1 MIGMDEQDEQ
11 RSAAGVEPEPRGGP
25 PPSQSPS
32 PGRAAR
38 GPDEGPANGGGS
50 ALEADEEA
58 ATEEIGGGD

>member
-1 MIGMDEQDEQ
+1 MDEQDEQ
-11 RSAAGVEPEPRGGP
+11 RLAAGIEPEPRDVP
-25 PPSQSPS
+25 TPRQSPS

-38 GPDEGPANGGGS
+38 GPDEGPASGGGS